1 MRTVDLFAG
10 CGGLSLGFQNAGFNV
25 VSAFDYWHPAIEVYR
40 ENFQHPVFEKDLSKE
55 DVCSLVSDFSPDI
68 VIGGPPCQD
77 FSSAGKRN
85 ENLGRADLSL
95 VFANIVTSIKPRW
108 FLMEN
113 VDRIQKSRILEE
125 VLEIFRK
132 SGYALSSSVLNA
144 SYCGVPQARKRYFL
158 IGHFDGEDGD
168 LNFYLA
174 KNQSKTPMSIF
185 EYLGDDLGVEYFYR
199 HPRSYQRRAVFSI
212 HEPSPTVRG
221 VNRPIP
227 KTYKKHEGDLCDI
240 NESLRPLTTIERSY
254 IQTFP
259 KTFKFKGN
267 KSDLEQM
274 IGNAVPVKLAEYVA
288 RCIHEYTED
297 RSRNITSYLP
307 NVQLKLFES
316 ACSYAS
322 EPRKENCTKVIR
334 SALLRNECI
343 GSSQRPN
350 NAVERTG

>member
-25 VSAFDYWHPAIEVYR
+25 VAAFDYWHPAIQVYK
-40 ENFQHPVFEKDLSKE
+40 ENFQHPIFEKDLSQA
-55 DVCSLVSDFSPDI
+55 DVCSFISDFSPDI
-68 VIGGPPCQD
+68 IIGGPPCQD
-77 FSSAGKRN
+77 FSSAGKRD

-95 VFANIVTSIKPRW
+95 AFAKIITRIKPRW
-108 FLMEN
+108 FVMEN
-113 VDRIQKSRILEE
+113 VARIQNSQILEE
-125 VLEIFRK
+125 ILETFRK
-132 SGYALSSSVLNA
+132 SGYGLSSAVLNA

-158 IGHFDGEDGD
+158 IGQLDGEDGI
-168 LNFYLA
+168 LNSYLT
-174 KNQSKTPMSIF
+174 KHQSKTPMNVF
-185 EYLGDDLGVEYFYR
+185 EYLGDDLGIEYFYR
-199 HPRSYQRRAVFSI
+199 HPRSYKRRGVFSI

-240 NESLRPLTTIERSY
+240 DERLRPLTTIERSY

-288 RCIHEYTED
+288 GCILEYIQQD
-297 RSRNITSYLP
+297 
-307 NVQLKLFES
+307 
-316 ACSYAS
+316 
-322 EPRKENCTKVIR
+322 
-334 SALLRNECI
+334 
-343 GSSQRPN
+343 
-350 NAVERTG
+350 